1 MLLCL
6 AGLLGLLSPVA
17 AQTPTD
23 DAFWT
28 TRSGDGAATVHL
40 HFFWSRSC
48 PHCRQAL
55 PFVEALGQEY
65 PWLAVH
71 AYEVRGERANLELYL
86 RVGQVLGV
94 PASSVPGFAFCR
106 QLLTGFDTAEGRG
119 AELRA
124 GLLACRQQAAG
135 GGGAAQAAPSTP
147 FREPTGLTIPVLG
160 RVDAARMSL
169 PVLTLVIAGLDAFN
183 PCAFFVLLFLLSL
196 LVHARSRLRMAV
208 IGATFVFF
216 SGLVYFLFM
225 AAWLNVFLVLG
236 EVRAVT
242 VVAGAVAL
250 VVGALNVKD
259 FFWLGAGPSLSI
271 PESAKPD
278 LYRRVRG
285 IVNAGRPAALV
296 AGTVA
301 LALAANS
308 YELLCTAGF
317 PMVYTRI
324 LTLNG
329 LSSWGYYGYLALYN
343 LIYVVPLALIVT
355 VFTVTLGARKL
366 SEDEGRLLKLVS
378 GMMMLGL
385 GALLLVAPEQLSTLP
400 AALGVLVAAG
410 LGSALL
416 WAADRARR
424 RGSER

>member
-1 MLLCL
+1 
-6 AGLLGLLSPVA
+6 
-17 AQTPTD
+17 
-23 DAFWT
+23 
-28 TRSGDGAATVHL
+28 
-40 HFFWSRSC
+40 
-48 PHCRQAL
+48 
-55 PFVEALGQEY
+55 
-65 PWLAVH
+65 
-71 AYEVRGERANLELYL
+71 
-86 RVGQVLGV
+86 
-94 PASSVPGFAFCR
+94 
-106 QLLTGFDTAEGRG
+106 
-119 AELRA
+119 
-124 GLLACRQQAAG
+124 
-135 GGGAAQAAPSTP
+135 
-147 FREPTGLTIPVLG
+147 
-160 RVDAARMSL
+160 
-169 PVLTLVIAGLDAFN
+169 
-183 PCAFFVLLFLLSL
+183 
-196 LVHARSRLRMAV
+196 
-208 IGATFVFF
+208 VFF
-216 SGLVYFLFM
+216 SGLVYLLFM
-225 AAWLNVFLVLG
+225 DAWLNVFLVLG

-366 SEDEGRLLKLVS
+366 SEDEGRLLKLAS